1 MKQPFF
7 PCPSQSEAEH
17 ALCRT
22 LCGCVAGGDDDP
34 YQLSFR
40 GLDNSVY
47 YMLNLDEYQQLLNY
61 SGCGNT
67 VSGNHP
73 IVKDLIIAACR
84 RSASNP
90 ALTIAFENHAPV
102 KQKLHAAMLRW

>member
-1 MKQPFF
+1 MLQNN
-7 PCPSQSEAEH
+7 AWH
-17 ALCRT
+17 
-22 LCGCVAGGDDDP
+22 AGGDDDP

-47 YMLNLDEYQQLLNY
+47 YMLDMEQYHQLLNY

-73 IVKDLIIAACR
+73 VVKDLIIAACR
-84 RSASNP
+84 RSVH
-90 ALTIAFENHAPV
+90 ALIYLRV
-102 KQKLHAAMLRW
+102 KP

>member
-1 MKQPFF
+1 MDRPADVD
-7 PCPSQSEAEH
+7 AEW
-17 ALCRT
+17 LVT
-22 LCGCVAGGDDDP
+22 SSLVTGGDDDP
-34 YQLSFR
+34 YQVSFR

-47 YMLNLDEYQQLLNY
+47 YMLNLEEYHQLLNY

-84 RSASNP
+84 R
-90 ALTIAFENHAPV
+90 
-102 KQKLHAAMLRW
+102 